1 MVVGIMN
8 DKRADVMLQ
17 ALAPVAS
24 HFVFTAPASS
34 RALSPAVLVALSRAL
49 GLRPDAT
56 TVDRPRDAVMHAA
69 RLGSPVVVAG
79 SLYLAGEVRQEF
91 S

>member
-1 MVVGIMN
+1 V
-8 DKRADVMLQ
+8 
-17 ALAPVAS
+17 
-24 HFVFTAPASS
+24 TAIE
-34 RALSPAVLVALSRAL
+34 
-49 GLRPDAT
+49 
-56 TVDRPRDAVMHAA
+56 RPRDAIAHAA